1 MAGGWVWVFLVL
13 CWFFFFS
20 FTLYFPASEPDSAT
34 TKEWAER
41 GRLTGAFQAAT
52 EPEGEPP
59 VAPLGVIRTGGP
71 EPAARGAA
79 AERCLEEGGGGSRT
93 TQNRGRKPQGVLG
106 AAVKKPE
113 GVDVIGRLLELWA
126 RY

>member
-1 MAGGWVWVFLVL
+1 MGFLIL
-13 CWFFFFS
+13 CCFFFS

-41 GRLTGAFQAAT
+41 GRLTGVFQAAT

-59 VAPLGVIRTGGP
+59 VAPLRVTRTGGP

-79 AERCLEEGGGGSRT
+79 ERCLEEGRGGSGT

-106 AAVKKPE
+106 AAVEKPE